1 VAGWGR
7 AGAREILGGVWLPGG
22 GESRLAPANR
32 GVVRAGDGILGGR
45 AGAVGVRGERG
56 QSIDES

>member
-7 AGAREILGGVWLPGG
+7 ARAREILGGVWLPGG

-32 GVVRAGDGILGGR
+32 GVGWAGDGMLGWESWLSGGR
-45 AGAVGVRGERG
+45 RG
-56 QSIDES
+56 QSTDES